1 MNIKIEHKSSFALF
15 SFPVFGFKVG
25 VYDLNKKCYV
35 LEINDSFLYAP
46 IVWRI
51 EFKPF
56 IIIRFRLQL
65 KKISAPNT
73 STKDFKHLTLKNIP
87 PVYLK
92 PIPSKM
98 LKPEAFIYS
107 QSYKVVHSSM
117 IPKVT
122 INTITKN
129 IGSESMAIVTQ
140 KIQSKS
146 IFNHN

>member
-1 MNIKIEHKSSFALF
+1 MNLFLKHNRSFTLF
-15 SFPVFGFKVG
+15 SFPVFGFKAG

-35 LEINDSFLYAP
+35 LEIEDSFLYAP

-56 IIIRFRLQL
+56 RISRFRLQL

-73 STKDFKHLTLKNIP
+73 SNKEFNHITLNIP
-87 PVYLK
+87 PLDFK
-92 PIPSKM
+92 PTPSKM
-98 LKPEAFIYS
+98 LKSETFIYS
-107 QSYKVVHSSM
+107 QSYKVQHSSV
-117 IPKVT
+117 IPKVENIT
-122 INTITKN
+122 INEN
-129 IGSESMAIVTQ
+129 IVADSMAIISK

>member
-1 MNIKIEHKSSFALF
+1 MNLTIEHNSSFALF
-15 SFPVFGFKVG
+15 SFPVFGFKAG

-56 IIIRFRLQL
+56 RISRFRLQL

-73 STKDFKHLTLKNIP
+73 TSKEFKNFALNIP
-87 PVYLK
+87 PLDFK
-92 PIPSKM
+92 QTPSKM
-98 LKPEAFIYS
+98 LKPETFIYS
-107 QSYKVVHSSM
+107 QSYKVEHPSV
-117 IPKVT
+117 IPKVGIKS
-122 INTITKN
+122 INEN
-129 IGSESMAIVTQ
+129 IVAESMAIITQ
-140 KIQSKS
+140 KNQSKS